1 LGGSVVRVIEGT
13 IDANGFPVSAVNETT
28 EELEEGVVDIVSN
41 GAEEVVDIF
50 SDGAEEVVDIN
61 SDGAEEVVD
70 IVSDGAEEVVDVVSD
85 GAERVSPFSRSDGAT
100 EEDRDDDVDDDGVAT
115 EEDRDDDVDDDG
127 VATVFSRVDSSDAV
141 TTTVERSCRSCCRCG
156 DGVGAAESSK
166 WEVEEDKETEADGV
180 ECPFSKLSDGITTP
194 GDVTTVNED
203 ETLEM
208 EEDKADEQEVTC
220 ETGNEGVVVIVP
232 PIDDEDDDTTV
243 DEFG

>member
-1 LGGSVVRVIEGT
+1 MGGSVVRVIEGT

-50 SDGAEEVVDIN
+50 SDGAEEVVDII

-85 GAERVSPFSRSDGAT
+85 GAESVSPFSRSDG
-100 EEDRDDDVDDDGVAT
+100 AT